1 MRRIRGCTTIY
12 EGRESMIHVF
22 DDYYIDADE
31 YQYILKQDMHRK
43 DKKNNDVYKAISY
56 HKTIFNALWSLRD
69 KTHREITS
77 GNDIEL
83 AKALRMISDADSEM
97 TDIMKKAI
105 PESEW

>member
-1 MRRIRGCTTIY
+1 MY

-43 DKKNNDVYKAISY
+43 DKRKKNDGSVEEYDAYKVISY
-56 HKTIFNALWSLRD
+56 HKTISSAISAIIAENY
-69 KTHREITS
+69 REIAS
-77 GNDIEL
+77 DKNVELREFLSLVNDTDE
-83 AKALRMISDADSEM
+83 RMIDVM
-97 TDIMKKAI
+97 RKTI